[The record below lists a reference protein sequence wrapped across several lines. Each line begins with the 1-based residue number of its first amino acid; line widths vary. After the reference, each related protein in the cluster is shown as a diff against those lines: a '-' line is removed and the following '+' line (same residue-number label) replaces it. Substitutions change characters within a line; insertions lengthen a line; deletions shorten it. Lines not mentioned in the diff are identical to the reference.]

1 MKLLLCSRTD
11 LTYRAAGFTMD
22 KEFRYQILRDA
33 FCGPSAFAAFQL
45 GCLVE
50 IPDVLMGSARD
61 HPPDKCMPHPTCLLL
76 ILASEGSGTRARVII
91 ALIWY
96 SVCSELDWSSE
107 VKV

>member
-1 MKLLLCSRTD
+1 
-11 LTYRAAGFTMD
+11 
-22 KEFRYQILRDA
+22 
-33 FCGPSAFAAFQL
+33 
-45 GCLVE
+45 
-50 IPDVLMGSARD
+50 MGSARD